1 MNRAKLVTFVAI
13 VSMFAGASA
22 CTDPVHDDAV
32 SSLGGEENGVR
43 RGPTH
48 RPGQPCL
55 TCHSDDGPGEP
66 AFSIAGTVY
75 ATREQPDPAPGVT
88 IQLIDARGDEKTLI
102 SNSVGNFYV
111 ATGAWSPT
119 FPVRVSISQDNLTVP
134 MQTLING
141 AGSCASCHR
150 GDPTQGSMPPV
161 YLRNE

>member
-1 MNRAKLVTFVAI
+1 MNRTCLLLL
-13 VSMFAGASA
+13 ASLLCA
-22 CTDPVHDDAV
+22 CTDPVHEDAV
-32 SSLGGEENGVR
+32 KSLGGEANGVR

-55 TCHSDDGPGEP
+55 TCHSEDGPGEP
-66 AFSIAGTVY
+66 AFAVAGTVY
-75 ATREQPDPAPGVT
+75 AVREQAAPAAGVT
-88 IQLIDARGDEKTLI
+88 IQLVDARGEQKDLV

-119 FPVRVSISQDNLTVP
+119 FPIRATIVRDGLSVP

-141 AGSCASCHR
+141 DGSCAGCHR